1 MKKTS
6 NIVFLFTDY
15 FLYFFLIISYNK
27 NGSEIMFV
35 NGHDV
40 FIIVFVTFLCS
51 LVVTPFVEKIARHV
65 KALDYP
71 NERRLNKVPM
81 PTLGGLA
88 IFFSFLLGYM
98 LYARSNV
105 QMLSILIGSFILILM
120 GFIDDINPL
129 KTRYQLIAQIIAAS
143 IVVFYGHI
151 SLDYV
156 SILGMNFTFV
166 SPWNYIITL
175 VLIVSIINAINLSDG
190 LDGLCSG
197 ISSIYFLTIS
207 IIAFI
212 MNAQQGLDTTL
223 SLIMLGS
230 VLGFLVYNFPPARVY
245 LGDTGSNFLGFII
258 AVTTLLGYKTAT
270 FTSLIIPLIIL
281 ATPILDVFFSIL
293 RRILKKQNPFST
305 PDKQHFHHQLLKMQ
319 FSTRTSLL
327 IIYAIDIL
335 FAGLS
340 IFYALGET
348 YYVILV
354 YIGLMIIF
362 LFIVLKTD
370 ILFKH
375 NKNKKG
381 NKLKK

>member
-1 MKKTS
+1 M
-6 NIVFLFTDY
+6 Y
-15 FLYFFLIISYNK
+15 
-27 NGSEIMFV
+27 V

-40 FIIVFVTFLCS
+40 FVIVFVTFLCS
-51 LVVTPFVEKIARHV
+51 LIVTPIVEKIARHV

-88 IFFSFLLGYM
+88 IFFSFMLGYM
-98 LYARSNV
+98 LYARSSV
-105 QMLSILIGSFILILM
+105 QMLSILMGSFLLIFM
-120 GFIDDINPL
+120 GMMDDINPL
-129 KTRYQLIAQIIAAS
+129 RTRYQLLVQVIAAS
-143 IVVFYGHI
+143 IVVFYGQI
-151 SLDYV
+151 TLDYISV
-156 SILGMNFTFV
+156 LGMNFTF
-166 SPWNYIITL
+166 SYPWNYMITI

-223 SLIMLGS
+223 ALIMLGS
-230 VLGFLVYNFPPARVY
+230 ILGFLVYNFPPARIY

-281 ATPILDVFFSIL
+281 ATPIIDVVFSII

-305 PDKQHFHHQLLKMQ
+305 PDKGHIHHQLLKME

-335 FAGLS
+335 FAALS
-340 IFYALGET
+340 IFYALGDT
-348 YYVILV
+348 YYVIFIYV
-354 YIGLMIIF
+354 GLMIIF

-375 NKNKKG
+375 NNEKKKNKKET
-381 NKLKK
+381 KKGKKKK

>member
-1 MKKTS
+1 M
-6 NIVFLFTDY
+6 Y
-15 FLYFFLIISYNK
+15 
-27 NGSEIMFV
+27 V

-51 LVVTPFVEKIARHV
+51 LVVTPIVEKIARHV
-65 KALDYP
+65 KAFDYP
-71 NERRLNKVPM
+71 NKRRLNKIPM

-88 IFFSFLLGYM
+88 IFFSFMLGYM
-98 LYARSNV
+98 LYARSSV
-105 QMLSILIGSFILILM
+105 QMLSILMGSFLLIFM

-129 KTRYQLIAQIIAAS
+129 KARYQLIVQIIAAA
-143 IVVFYGHI
+143 IVVFYGQI
-151 SLDYV
+151 TLNYV
-156 SILGMNFTFV
+156 SILGFHFTFAT
-166 SPWNYIITL
+166 PWNYMITL
-175 VLIVSIINAINLSDG
+175 LLILAIMNAINLSDG

-223 SLIMLGS
+223 ALIMLGS
-230 VLGFLVYNFPPARVY
+230 ILGFLVYNFPPARIY

-281 ATPILDVFFSIL
+281 ATPILDVVFSII
-293 RRILKKQNPFST
+293 RRILKKQNPLST
-305 PDKQHFHHQLLKMQ
+305 PDKEHFHHQLLNMQ

-340 IFYALGET
+340 IFYALGAT
-348 YYVILV
+348 RYVILI
-354 YIGLMIIF
+354 YIGLMLVF
-362 LFIVLKTD
+362 LFIVLKTN

-375 NKNKKG
+375 HKEQKITHKK
-381 NKLKK
+381 KKK

>member
-1 MKKTS
+1 M
-6 NIVFLFTDY
+6 Y
-15 FLYFFLIISYNK
+15 
-27 NGSEIMFV
+27 V
-35 NGHDV
+35 NGHDIFV
-40 FIIVFVTFLCS
+40 IVFVTFLCS
-51 LVVTPFVEKIARHV
+51 LMVTPFVEKIARHV
-65 KALDYP
+65 KAFDYP
-71 NERRLNKVPM
+71 NERRTNKIPM

-88 IFFSFLLGYM
+88 VFFSFMLGYM
-98 LYARSNV
+98 LYARSSV
-105 QMLSILIGSFILILM
+105 QMLSILMGSFILIFM

-129 KTRYQLIAQIIAAS
+129 KTRFQLVAQIIAAG
-143 IVVFYGHI
+143 IVVFYGGI

-156 SILGMNFTFV
+156 SILGLNITFA
-166 SPWNYIITL
+166 SPLNYLITII
-175 VLIVSIINAINLSDG
+175 LIISIINAINLSDG

-197 ISSIYFLTIS
+197 ISSIYFFTIS
-207 IIAFI
+207 VIAFI

-223 SLIMLGS
+223 ALIMLGS
-230 VLGFLVYNFPPARVY
+230 ILGFLVYNFPPARIY

-281 ATPILDVFFSIL
+281 ATPILDVVFSII

-327 IIYAIDIL
+327 IIYIIDCI

-340 IFYALGET
+340 IFYALGDT
-348 YYVILV
+348 YYVILI
-354 YIGLMIIF
+354 YIGLMLVF

-370 ILFKH
+370 ILFKRKTKTK
-375 NKNKKG
+375 NNKK
-381 NKLKK
+381 

>member
-1 MKKTS
+1 M
-6 NIVFLFTDY
+6 Y
-15 FLYFFLIISYNK
+15 
-27 NGSEIMFV
+27 V

-40 FIIVFVTFLCS
+40 FVIVFVTFLCS
-51 LVVTPFVEKIARHV
+51 LIVTPIVEKIARHV

-88 IFFSFLLGYM
+88 IFFSFMLGYM
-98 LYARSNV
+98 LYARSSV
-105 QMLSILIGSFILILM
+105 QMLSILMGSFLLIFM
-120 GFIDDINPL
+120 GMMDDINPL
-129 KTRYQLIAQIIAAS
+129 KTRYQLLVQVIAAS
-143 IVVFYGHI
+143 IVVFYGQI
-151 SLDYV
+151 TLDYISV
-156 SILGMNFTFV
+156 LGMNFTF
-166 SPWNYIITL
+166 SYPWNYMITI

-223 SLIMLGS
+223 ALIMLGS
-230 VLGFLVYNFPPARVY
+230 ILGFLVYNFPPARIY

-281 ATPILDVFFSIL
+281 ATPIIDVVFSIF
-293 RRILKKQNPFST
+293 RRVLKKQNPFST
-305 PDKQHFHHQLLKMQ
+305 PDKGHIHHQLLKME

-335 FAGLS
+335 FAALS
-340 IFYALGET
+340 IFYALGDT
-348 YYVILV
+348 YYVIFIYV
-354 YIGLMIIF
+354 GLMIIF

-375 NKNKKG
+375 KKEE
-381 NKLKK
+381 KKKKKS

>member
-1 MKKTS
+1 M
-6 NIVFLFTDY
+6 Y
-15 FLYFFLIISYNK
+15 
-27 NGSEIMFV
+27 V
-35 NGHDV
+35 NGHDI

-51 LVVTPFVEKIARHV
+51 LIVTPIVEKVARHV

-88 IFFSFLLGYM
+88 IFFSFMLGYM
-98 LYARSNV
+98 LYARSSV
-105 QMLSILIGSFILILM
+105 QMLSILMGSFLLIFM
-120 GFIDDINPL
+120 GMIDDINPL
-129 KTRYQLIAQIIAAS
+129 RTRYQLLVQIIAAS
-143 IVVFYGHI
+143 IVVFYGQI
-151 SLDYV
+151 TLDYV
-156 SILGMNFTFV
+156 SILGMNFTFAT
-166 SPWNYIITL
+166 PWNYLITII
-175 VLIVSIINAINLSDG
+175 LIVSIINAINLSDG

-207 IIAFI
+207 VIAFI

-223 SLIMLGS
+223 ALIMLGS
-230 VLGFLVYNFPPARVY
+230 ILGFLVYNFPPARIY

-281 ATPILDVFFSIL
+281 ATPIIDVVFSII
-293 RRILKKQNPFST
+293 RRILKKQNPFNT
-305 PDKQHFHHQLLKMQ
+305 PDKGHIHHQLLKMQ

-340 IFYALGET
+340 IFYALGDT
-348 YYVILV
+348 YYVIFI

-375 NKNKKG
+375 KKEE
-381 NKLKK
+381 KKKKES

>member
-1 MKKTS
+1 
-6 NIVFLFTDY
+6 
-15 FLYFFLIISYNK
+15 
-27 NGSEIMFV
+27 MFV

-40 FIIVFVTFLCS
+40 FVIVFVTFLCS
-51 LVVTPFVEKIARHV
+51 LIVTPIVEKIARHV

-88 IFFSFLLGYM
+88 IFFSFMLGYM
-98 LYARSNV
+98 LYARSSI
-105 QMLSILIGSFILILM
+105 QMLSILMGSFLLIFM
-120 GFIDDINPL
+120 GIIDDINPL
-129 KTRYQLIAQIIAAS
+129 KAKYQLLVQILATA

-156 SILGMNFTFV
+156 SILGMNFTFTA
-166 SPWNYIITL
+166 PWNYIITL

-223 SLIMLGS
+223 ALIMLGS
-230 VLGFLVYNFPPARVY
+230 ILGFLVYNFPPARVY

-281 ATPILDVFFSIL
+281 ATPIIDVVFSII

-305 PDKQHFHHQLLKMQ
+305 PDKGHIHHQLLKMQ

-340 IFYALGET
+340 IFYALGDT
-348 YYVILV
+348 YYVIFIYV
-354 YIGLMIIF
+354 GLMIIF

-375 NKNKKG
+375 NNEKKKNKKET
-381 NKLKK
+381 KKGKKKK

>member
-1 MKKTS
+1 
-6 NIVFLFTDY
+6 
-15 FLYFFLIISYNK
+15 
-27 NGSEIMFV
+27 MFV

-51 LVVTPFVEKIARHV
+51 LIVTPIIERIAFHV

-71 NERRLNKVPM
+71 NARRLNKVPM

-88 IFFSFLLGYM
+88 IFFSFMLGYM
-98 LYARSNV
+98 LYARSST
-105 QMLSILIGSFILILM
+105 QMLSILMGSFLLIFM

-129 KTRYQLIAQIIAAS
+129 KTKYQLVVQLIAAG
-143 IVVFYGHI
+143 IVTFYGGI
-151 SLDYV
+151 TLNYV
-156 SILGMNFTFV
+156 SVLGVNLTFIE
-166 SPWNYIITL
+166 PWNYIIT
-175 VLIVSIINAINLSDG
+175 IIIIISIMNAINLSDG

-212 MNAQQGLDTTL
+212 MNAQQGLDTIL

-230 VLGFLVYNFPPARVY
+230 TLGFLVYNFPPARIY

-258 AVTTLLGYKTAT
+258 AVTALLGYKTAT

-281 ATPILDVFFSIL
+281 ATPIIDVLFSIV

-305 PDKQHFHHQLLKMQ
+305 PDKQHFHHQLLNMQ
-319 FSTRTSLL
+319 FSTRASLL

-340 IFYALGET
+340 IFYALGDT
-348 YYVILV
+348 YYAIII
-354 YIGLMIIF
+354 YIGLMIVF

-375 NKNKKG
+375 NKE
-381 NKLKK
+381 LKKNGKTL

>member
-1 MKKTS
+1 
-6 NIVFLFTDY
+6 
-15 FLYFFLIISYNK
+15 
-27 NGSEIMFV
+27 MFV

-51 LVVTPFVEKIARHV
+51 LVVTPIVEKIAHHV

-71 NERRLNKVPM
+71 NERRLNKIPM

-98 LYARSNV
+98 LYARSSI
-105 QMLSILIGSFILILM
+105 QMLSILMGSFLLIFM
-120 GFIDDINPL
+120 GLIDDINPL
-129 KTRYQLIAQIIAAS
+129 KTRYQLVVQILAS
-143 IVVFYGHI
+143 AIVVFYGQI

-156 SILGMNFTFV
+156 SILGLNLTF
-166 SPWNYIITL
+166 SEPFNYLITI

-197 ISSIYFLTIS
+197 ISSIYFFTIS

-230 VLGFLVYNFPPARVY
+230 ILGFLVYNFPPARVY

-281 ATPILDVFFSIL
+281 ATPIIDVLLSIF
-293 RRILKKQNPFST
+293 RRILKKQNPFNT
-305 PDKQHFHHQLLKMQ
+305 PDREHFHHQLLNMQ
-319 FSTRTSLL
+319 FSTRSSLL
-327 IIYAIDIL
+327 IIYGIDIL

-340 IFYALGET
+340 IFYALGKT
-348 YYVILV
+348 YYVIFI

-362 LFIVLKTD
+362 LFLVLKTD
-370 ILFKH
+370 ILFNHHKN
-375 NKNKKG
+375 NKNNDKK
-381 NKLKK
+381 

>member
-1 MKKTS
+1 
-6 NIVFLFTDY
+6 
-15 FLYFFLIISYNK
+15 
-27 NGSEIMFV
+27 MFV
-35 NGHDV
+35 NGHDI

-51 LVVTPFVEKIARHV
+51 LIVTPIVEKIARHV
-65 KALDYP
+65 NAFDYP
-71 NERRLNKVPM
+71 NERRLNKIPM

-88 IFFSFLLGYM
+88 IFFSFMLGYM
-98 LYARSNV
+98 LYARSSV
-105 QMLSILIGSFILILM
+105 QMLSILMGSFLLILM
-120 GFIDDINPL
+120 GMVDDIHPL
-129 KTRYQLIAQIIAAS
+129 RTRYQLIVQIIAAA
-143 IVVFYGHI
+143 IVVFYGQI
-151 SLDYV
+151 TLDYV

-166 SPWNYIITL
+166 APWNYLITII
-175 VLIVSIINAINLSDG
+175 LIVSIINAINLSDG

-223 SLIMLGS
+223 ALIMLGS
-230 VLGFLVYNFPPARVY
+230 VLGFLVYNFPPARIY

-281 ATPILDVFFSIL
+281 ATPIIDVVFSII
-293 RRILKKQNPFST
+293 RRILKKQNPFNT
-305 PDKQHFHHQLLKMQ
+305 PDKGHIHHQLLKMQ

-340 IFYALGET
+340 IFYALGDT
-348 YYVILV
+348 YYVIFIYV
-354 YIGLMIIF
+354 GLMIIF

-370 ILFKH
+370 VLFKH
-375 NKNKKG
+375 HKKD
-381 NKLKK
+381 KASLLKKQSKKRD

>member
-1 MKKTS
+1 M
-6 NIVFLFTDY
+6 Y
-15 FLYFFLIISYNK
+15 
-27 NGSEIMFV
+27 V

-40 FIIVFVTFLCS
+40 FVIVFVTFLCS
-51 LVVTPFVEKIARHV
+51 LIVTPIVEKIARHV

-88 IFFSFLLGYM
+88 IFFSFMLGYM
-98 LYARSNV
+98 LYARSSV
-105 QMLSILIGSFILILM
+105 QMLSILMGSFLLIFM
-120 GFIDDINPL
+120 GMMDDINPL
-129 KTRYQLIAQIIAAS
+129 KTRYQLLVQVIAAS
-143 IVVFYGHI
+143 IVVFYGQI
-151 SLDYV
+151 TLDYV
-156 SILGMNFTFV
+156 SVLGMNFTF
-166 SPWNYIITL
+166 SYPWNYMITI

-223 SLIMLGS
+223 ALIMLGS
-230 VLGFLVYNFPPARVY
+230 ILGFLVYNFPPARIY

-281 ATPILDVFFSIL
+281 ATPIIDVVFSII

-305 PDKQHFHHQLLKMQ
+305 PDKGHIHHQLLKME

-335 FAGLS
+335 FAALS
-340 IFYALGET
+340 IFYALGDT
-348 YYVILV
+348 YYVIFIYV
-354 YIGLMIIF
+354 GLMIIF

-375 NKNKKG
+375 NNEKKKNKKET
-381 NKLKK
+381 KKGKKKK

>member
-1 MKKTS
+1 
-6 NIVFLFTDY
+6 
-15 FLYFFLIISYNK
+15 
-27 NGSEIMFV
+27 MFV

-51 LVVTPFVEKIARHV
+51 LAVTPIVEKIARHV

-88 IFFSFLLGYM
+88 IFFSFMLGYM
-98 LYARSNV
+98 LYARSSV
-105 QMLSILIGSFILILM
+105 QMLSILMGSFLLIFM

-129 KTRYQLIAQIIAAS
+129 KTRYQLIVQIIATGIA
-143 IVVFYGHI
+143 VFYGHI

-156 SILGMNFTFV
+156 SVLGMNFYFNA
-166 SPWNYIITL
+166 PWNYIITL
-175 VLIVSIINAINLSDG
+175 ILIVSIINAINLSDG

-223 SLIMLGS
+223 ALIMLGS
-230 VLGFLVYNFPPARVY
+230 TLGFLVYNFPPARVY

-281 ATPILDVFFSIL
+281 ATPIIDVLFSII
-293 RRILKKQNPFST
+293 RRILQKQNPFNT

-319 FSTRTSLL
+319 FSTRASLL

-340 IFYALGET
+340 IFYALGKT
-348 YYVILV
+348 YYVIFI

-375 NKNKKG
+375 HKEPTEDEKSKKS
-381 NKLKK
+381 L